1 MREVCLPMAC
11 LQLVLVF
18 LVLLVVGLPRL
29 SSRLSSHPSSRPSW
43 HPSRLSLPS
52 HQTDRQIPSSRL
64 CHLSSHPSCHPSSR
78 PSSHPSFRHPFSLL
92 SFRLSRR
99 LASYPYHPPFRR
111 RQRQPWYLFG
121 NPL

>member
-1 MREVCLPMAC
+1 MREVCLPMAY

-18 LVLLVVGLPRL
+18 LVLVAGLPRLSYLL

-64 CHLSSHPSCHPSSR
+64 CHLSCHPSSR